1 MADPLPSLLDRT
13 SVVLVEP
20 KEALNIGSA
29 LRAGYNMGVRD
40 IRLVTPCADD
50 PARVAITAPGLA
62 DVAAALPRYASARE
76 ATADGALAIGFTA
89 RVRKHRRELWTL
101 EQLIDRLPAALEGHS
116 GRVHLVFGREDFGL
130 PNEVLDMCDAYV
142 SIQTEADYS
151 SLNLAQAVLLGCHA
165 LRRTALDLGE
175 VGQHHPARVVQQ
187 GLHQRVPGLV
197 VSVEPM
203 QHPATGEPLAGRA
216 ALDGLMDDAVV
227 ALEAIEF
234 FKYEGARAAMTRTLR
249 GIFSR
254 ARLDEREA
262 RTLRGMF
269 NEVVGFIA
277 RRPSR
282 SPAPSGAET
291 EDAPPR

>member
-175 VGQHHPARVVQQ
+175 VRAARD
-187 GLHQRVPGLV
+187 
-197 VSVEPM
+197 E
-203 QHPATGEPLAGRA
+203 GEPLAGRA